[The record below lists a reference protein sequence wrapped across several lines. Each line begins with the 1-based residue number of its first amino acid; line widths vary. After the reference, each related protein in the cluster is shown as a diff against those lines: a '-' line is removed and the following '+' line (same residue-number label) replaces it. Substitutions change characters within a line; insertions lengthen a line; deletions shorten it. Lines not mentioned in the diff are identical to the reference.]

1 MERIIIEVDEITGK
15 RWKYAS
21 LETRKKLSEK
31 ISQIM
36 TVALNKDED
45 DFWPFLEK
53 IRKNAETKG
62 FSDEILN
69 QVLIEE

>member
-21 LETRKKLSEK
+21 IETRQKLSEK

-69 QVLIEE
+69 QVLSEE

>member
-21 LETRKKLSEK
+21 METRQKLSEK

-69 QVLIEE
+69 QVLSEE

>member
-1 MERIIIEVDEITGK
+1 MERIVIEVDEITGK

-21 LETRKKLSEK
+21 IETRQKLSEK

-36 TVALNKDED
+36 TVALNKDEY

-69 QVLIEE
+69 QVLSEE